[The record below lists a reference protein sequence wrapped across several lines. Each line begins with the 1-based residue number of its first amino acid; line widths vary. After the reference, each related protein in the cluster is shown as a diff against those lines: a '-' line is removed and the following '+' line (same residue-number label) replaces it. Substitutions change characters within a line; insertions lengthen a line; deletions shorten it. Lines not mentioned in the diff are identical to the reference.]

1 MESKLTSPLDMTDG
15 EPGLRCCWWPSHN
28 HGKSQAVVKLTTE
41 ENTEE
46 LQRTGGALSE
56 LHAKPT

>member
-1 MESKLTSPLDMTDG
+1 MESELTSPLDMTED
-15 EPGLRCCWWPSHN
+15 EPGLRCCWRPSHN
-28 HGKSQAVVKLTTE
+28 HGKSQAVNKATAE

-46 LQRTGGALSE
+46 SQDTGGALSE